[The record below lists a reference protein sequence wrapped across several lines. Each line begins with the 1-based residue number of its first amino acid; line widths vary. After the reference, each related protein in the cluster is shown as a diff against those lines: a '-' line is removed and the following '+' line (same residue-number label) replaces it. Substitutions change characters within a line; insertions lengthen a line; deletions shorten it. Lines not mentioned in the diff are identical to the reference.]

1 MFIKEERAI
10 ELCFESLRRGDLI
23 RWNDYVESIEAMVST
38 YEYSTTVAASTK
50 SIIVNL
56 RNIEPKHMLWPIP
69 TKELMLNSLLVQ
81 NKGW

>member
-1 MFIKEERAI
+1 
-10 ELCFESLRRGDLI
+10 
-23 RWNDYVESIEAMVST
+23 MVST